1 MIFQTERTLC
11 VERGIQQSMAHT
23 SQSLVTG
30 GYVKEW

>member
-1 MIFQTERTLC
+1 MIFQTERILYM
-11 VERGIQQSMAHT
+11 EHGIQQSMAHT